1 MTSYLTNIT
10 FKRPYYVPS
19 GFVMQ
24 LPVKFVDHA
33 VGIASR
39 HGYDGMTP
47 TNTWYLV
54 LGTRCVIACVDAIL
68 IRQNTC
74 AAFVYGLNFGFPF

>member
-1 MTSYLTNIT
+1 MTTYLTNII
-10 FKRPYYVPS
+10 FKRLYYAPS
-19 GFVMQ
+19 AFVMQ

-33 VGIASR
+33 IGIASR

-54 LGTRCVIACVDAIL
+54 LGTRCVIVCVDACL
-68 IRQNTC
+68 QDKTLVLLLC
-74 AAFVYGLNFGFPF
+74 LE

>member
-1 MTSYLTNIT
+1 MTTYLPNII
-10 FKRPYYVPS
+10 FKRLYYVPS
-19 GFVMQ
+19 ACVMQ

-33 VGIASR
+33 IGIASR

-54 LGTRCVIACVDAIL
+54 LGTRCVIVCVDAFL
-68 IRQNTC
+68 
-74 AAFVYGLNFGFPF
+74 